1 MRNGKVPAPME
12 QYRHFKGKLYQV
24 LALAKDAG
32 TNEDVVVYQGL
43 YPPFAVW
50 TRPLREFTEELD
62 PGRYPR
68 AGQRYRFERIDGGAA
83 GQEAGEESAVSR
95 TEESGN
101 MRIDPQVEAF
111 LDARTVEEKL
121 GVLASLRTGVTD
133 AMIDTMAIAAGV
145 EIGPGEVQDRLRDL
159 KECLMTK
166 ARYEQH
172 RGNRL

>member
-1 MRNGKVPAPME
+1 MRNDKVPAPME

-43 YPPFAVW
+43 YPPFEVW
-50 TRPLREFTEELD
+50 TRPLKEFTEELD

-68 AGQRYRFERIDGGAA
+68 AGQRCRFERIDGGAA
-83 GQEAGEESAVSR
+83 GEEAGKESEDPG

-145 EIGPGEVQDRLRDL
+145 EIGPGEVPDRLRDL